1 MIKNSLQ
8 VPFGEC
14 NGLNCS
20 YSSQMEIYRDKKLYI
35 LNECHRQQMLQR
47 KIKDYSILSGQR
59 KLHGGDEALTIF

>member
-47 KIKDYSILSGQR
+47 KIKDYFILSGQR